1 MITYK
6 QLFFPLIIFL
16 FFSCSSEHKNTQRAE
31 NDTKQNK
38 NLSELKNETVY
49 LQDDVFGKTIE
60 LTGKPVN
67 LPANIE
73 MREPQM
79 LIKNDYLIIV
89 TPFAGKNIFKVFSL
103 PDFKLISKFGVAGG
117 GPLEFNM
124 PDIVPTDEP
133 DKLFYTYEY
142 PIQRLSYI
150 TGDFKLHRCK
160 IKFPRGKL
168 SASSLRKIHVLS
180 DSNMLY
186 VAMSANGKKIYHFNP
201 DANPPETPVFD
212 LALDEKYNNWAA
224 YIGCFG
230 VNKEKNRMV
239 YAYKYFREIKFM
251 DLKADKVKHLIFDYK
266 KPKAGNPVEML
277 APTNISYYWKIA
289 STSENVYFSY
299 SGRSPIQVVRD
310 EKKGI
315 ENIYIEQYTW
325 NAEPVHKYE
334 LDHWGYFCVDEKRNR
349 LYLLATNSEE
359 PFYVYDLP
367 KK

>member
-1 MITYK
+1 MIK
-6 QLFFPLIIFL
+6 QLFFSLIIFL
-16 FFSCSSEHKNTQRAE
+16 FFSCSSEHKNTQRTE

-117 GPLEFNM
+117 GPLEFNT

-133 DKLFYTYEY
+133 DKLFYIYEY

-150 TGDFKLHRCK
+150 TNDFKLHRCK

-186 VAMSANGKKIYHFNP
+186 VAMSENGKKIYHFNP

-224 YIGCFG
+224 YNGRFG

-239 YAYKYFREIKFM
+239 YAYLYFKELYFISLDAQNK
-251 DLKADKVKHLIFDYK
+251 KHIIFNYK
-266 KPKAGNPVEML
+266 KPKPGDAVQML
-277 APTNISYYWKIA
+277 SPYNIAYYWHLSSSSTEVFIA
-289 STSENVYFSY
+289 CENRTLVEAVNES
-299 SGRSPIQVVRD
+299 
-310 EKKGI
+310 KKGNDFLNI
-315 ENIYIEQYTW
+315 ETYNW
-325 NAEPVHKYE
+325 NGLPLHRYK
-334 LDHWGYFCVDEKRNR
+334 LDHSGYFCVDEKRNK
-349 LYLLATNSEE
+349 LYLLATSSEE
-359 PFYVYDLP
+359 AFYVYDLP
-367 KK
+367 K